1 MEGRATDK
9 NKSSAD
15 RSAPSAAEIR
25 TQLVKISDSPGFQK
39 AARLREFLHF
49 VVNEKLDDR
58 ADNLKAYTIG
68 LEVFDRPG
76 KIDSMRGRFHA
87 LVPPRLERRHIM
99 GIPACTCWYV
109 SGGHIE
115 GKIGEMKG
123 WPKEWMHLTE
133 CATRIRR

>member
-1 MEGRATDK
+1 MDRQATDN
-9 NKSSAD
+9 NKSRDDTA
-15 RSAPSAAEIR
+15 APSAAEIR
-25 TQLVKISDSPGFQK
+25 TQLAKIAGSSGFQR
-39 AARLREFLHF
+39 ATRLKKFLHF
-49 VVNEKLDDR
+49 VVNEKLDGR